1 MNSYHEIERFQ
12 RKAGQSDFPFR
23 HTGAPAF
30 EHRETGWSLIDQVAA
45 GVTSSPSTPTS
56 STPSSA
62 PATRPSIQVTRPLS
76 GVSQARATTEP
87 TTPDEEEAQ
96 DAALEHFASLLQA
109 RHRREVEQDHP
120 RVGDQQSL
128 KQLLRRIAV
137 GPADTDE
144 RWPTRC

>member
-12 RKAGQSDFPFR
+12 RKAGQADFPFR
-23 HTGAPAF
+23 DTGTPAH

-45 GVTSSPSTPTS
+45 GVAVSSSR
-56 STPSSA
+56 PSSE
-62 PATRPSIQVTRPLS
+62 PDSGPPIQITR
-76 GVSQARATTEP
+76 QAAEVAEANE
-87 TTPDEEEAQ
+87 TPVHGDEEAQ
-96 DAALEHFASLLQA
+96 DAALECFASLLQA

-120 RVGDQQSL
+120 EAGDEQPL

-137 GPADTDE
+137 GPGESNE

>member
-12 RKAGQSDFPFR
+12 RKAGQADFPFR

-45 GVTSSPSTPTS
+45 GVSVSP

-62 PATRPSIQVTRPLS
+62 PAFKPSIQVP
-76 GVSQARATTEP
+76 VEAAEP
-87 TTPDEEEAQ
+87 ADTPPPGDEQAQ
-96 DAALEHFASLLQA
+96 DAALERFASLLQA
-109 RHRREVEQDHP
+109 RHRREVEHDHP
-120 RVGDQQSL
+120 EAGDEQPL

-137 GPADTDE
+137 GPGENNE

>member
-1 MNSYHEIERFQ
+1 MNSYHEIERFR
-12 RKAGQSDFPFR
+12 RKTGQSDFPFR
-23 HTGAPAF
+23 HTGTPAF
-30 EHRETGWSLIDQVAA
+30 EHRETGWRLIDQVAA

-62 PATRPSIQVTRPLS
+62 PATGPSIQVTRPLP
-76 GVSQARATTEP
+76 GVSATPEP
-87 TTPDEEEAQ
+87 AAPGEEEAQ
-96 DAALEHFASLLQA
+96 DAALERFASLLQA

>member
-12 RKAGQSDFPFR
+12 RKAGQADFPFR

-45 GVTSSPSTPTS
+45 GVSVSP

-62 PATRPSIQVTRPLS
+62 PVFKPSIQVP
-76 GVSQARATTEP
+76 VEAAEP
-87 TTPDEEEAQ
+87 ADTPPPGDEQAQ
-96 DAALEHFASLLQA
+96 DAALERFASLLQA
-109 RHRREVEQDHP
+109 RHRREVEHDHP
-120 RVGDQQSL
+120 EAGDEQSL

-137 GPADTDE
+137 GPGETNE
-144 RWPTRC
+144 SWSTQC